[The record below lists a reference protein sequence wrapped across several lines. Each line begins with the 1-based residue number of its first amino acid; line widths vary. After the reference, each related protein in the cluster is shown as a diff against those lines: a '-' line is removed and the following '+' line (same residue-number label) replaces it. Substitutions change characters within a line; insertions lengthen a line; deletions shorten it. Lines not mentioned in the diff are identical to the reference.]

1 MDIVIP
7 TGISIGENKFLEIA
21 SARRIIITLII
32 ADITTKIFM
41 ICPTNFLAIWGD
53 ISPKNQHFLKGCCCP

>member
-21 SARRIIITLII
+21 SARRIITALII
-32 ADITTKIFM
+32 ADTTTK
-41 ICPTNFLAIWGD
+41 FL
-53 ISPKNQHFLKGCCCP
+53 